1 MISITF
7 KVLILLVVLL
17 SHTKF
22 TLRLLTKLRRSEM
35 PKTRDLVIA
44 SFLLYYDLGLLLEVC
59 GYEYVNHFFP
69 STFNAGNSSL
79 ELCIAIVA
87 LSPWFIDMTAGL
99 WHGTSRIRCKSETT
113 LKPRLRPAFYSTTGI
128 LSLGSVALASYFGLN
143 QDIGKHIWVIRTVI
157 GNTLGP
163 YIILLFLPLYV
174 LGFYVRLRESH
185 SRVGVCFIVFLVL
198 CSVTSI
204 IPLGERTFLLMPF
217 VIVFVFWKRTS
228 LRGMVLIGCV
238 SLLGAA
244 LLLPFFKWQANVKS
258 AGIDTVSETIN
269 SDIERVPV
277 LCDVLSRSDALGT
290 NVLNY
295 PGEGYVYSALF
306 FIPRSLAP
314 WKGYSTATYYTAQ
327 IANSEPGGTSWGFG
341 ISAIDELILNC
352 GIIFLPIGLL
362 LYGYAIRLADAASDK
377 YPVLLVPTRL
387 GAVFM
392 LGYHLPALLQSF
404 GGMAVLALVL
414 HLLFCVR
421 TRRTV
426 TPRWL
431 VGANPIENMSYKLSF
446 GDHEQ

>member
-269 SDIERVPV
+269 SDI
-277 LCDVLSRSDALGT
+277 D
-290 NVLNY
+290 
-295 PGEGYVYSALF
+295 F
-306 FIPRSLAP
+306 
-314 WKGYSTATYYTAQ
+314 ATYYLDQTHWAPMCSTILEKDTCTARCSLYL
-327 IANSEPGGTSWGFG
+327 APLPHGRGTPR
-341 ISAIDELILNC
+341 
-352 GIIFLPIGLL
+352 LPITPP
-362 LYGYAIRLADAASDK
+362 RLRIPNQEERVGDSGS
-377 YPVLLVPTRL
+377 VLLT
-387 GAVFM
+387 
-392 LGYHLPALLQSF
+392 
-404 GGMAVLALVL
+404 
-414 HLLFCVR
+414 
-421 TRRTV
+421 
-426 TPRWL
+426 
-431 VGANPIENMSYKLSF
+431 NLS
-446 GDHEQ
+446 